1 MPGQIGIFDNGWTV
15 SLNRTPNVTMLQTY
29 TPAAELT
36 DTGDFV
42 SVFRS
47 RENKRSTKTSMSK
60 EDSVQIQRPEKSS
73 DCSNSKSRV

>member
-1 MPGQIGIFDNGWTV
+1 MPGQIGIFDNEWTV
-15 SLNRTPNVTMLQTY
+15 SFNRTPNVTMLQTY

-47 RENKRSTKTSMSK
+47 RENRRSTKTIKST
-60 EDSVQIQRPEKSS
+60 EDSVQTQKTREELKLL
-73 DCSNSKSRV
+73 